1 MGSRAAT
8 CFVFVLLTALVV
20 AFETASSATRV
31 RVSLLGTP
39 QTLTAGQAWTARL
52 AVRPASF
59 DGALRL
65 VAKGPGTVRVRA
77 TGRRGSYRARLRFPR
92 AGRWTL
98 TALAG
103 RSTSRLGSVRVAAAP
118 LTFVYPTSIDLE
130 PGGTLLL
137 VENGRRRLLRVNLGS
152 GRMDVLASSLSRP
165 FGVARSSS
173 GSIYF
178 SDESV
183 KRIDGAGPPV
193 EVAPS
198 DEQVGPVT
206 VAPNGD
212 VYYATETRVFRLAG
226 GTGTP
231 VRIAGTGV
239 QGSGG
244 DGGPATSAQVW
255 APHGLALAAD
265 GALLV
270 SDTGNDRIRR
280 IDLATGLI
288 SSIAEVGI
296 PDGLEVASDGTIYVA
311 DARESRIRHLS
322 ATGAMLGFVGPK
334 FNTPFDVA
342 VSADSVYVL
351 ETGTSG
357 RVRRIA
363 R

>member
-1 MGSRAAT
+1 MGSRAAHG
-8 CFVFVLLTALVV
+8 FVFVLVAALVV
-20 AFETASSATRV
+20 AFQTSSADRV
-31 RVSLLGTP
+31 RVSLLGKP
-39 QTLTAGQAWTARL
+39 RTLTVGRAWTARL
-52 AVRPASF
+52 SVRPASF
-59 DGALRL
+59 DGALRV
-65 VAKGPGTVRVRA
+65 VAKGPGTIRVRA
-77 TGRRGSYRARLRFPR
+77 SGGNGSYRVKLTFPR
-92 AGRWTL
+92 AGRWSL
-98 TALAG
+98 TARAG
-103 RSTSRLGSVRVAAAP
+103 RSTSRLGSVQVQSAP

-137 VENGRRRLLRVNLGS
+137 VENGRRRLLRVHSSS
-152 GRMDVLASSLSRP
+152 GRTEVLASSLSRP

-183 KRIDGAGPPV
+183 KRLDGAGPPV

-198 DEQVGPVT
+198 DEQVGPVA

-212 VYYATETRVFRLAG
+212 VYYSTETRVFRLPGGAG
-226 GTGTP
+226 PP

-244 DGGPATSAQVW
+244 DGGPATSAQVS
-255 APHGLALAAD
+255 APHGLAVAAD

-280 IDLATGLI
+280 IDPATGLI

-296 PDGLEVASDGTIYVA
+296 PDGMEVASDGTIYVA

-322 ATGAMLGFVGPK
+322 AAGGMLGFVGPR
-334 FNTPFDVA
+334 FNAPFDVA
-342 VSADSVYVL
+342 VEPNAVYVL

-357 RVRRIA
+357 RVRRVA